1 MRGSFGAGFVLR
13 ELLENRLTKTRS
25 YVRSSDGFWMIPSEI
40 SARLLFWRTVPLDS
54 MVQQLLSVSVY
65 LISTDFPGNRIHSTD
80 STKAHTDSTNFLSLT
95 SAPWSTFGFRFDPI
109 SVCIGMDRVP
119 QSHNRKNIACS
130 WLSYLLILL
139 RSNFHFPIL
148 LLFERAKGQY
158 GKRKVR

>member
-25 YVRSSDGFWMIPSEI
+25 YVRSSDGFWMIPSKI

-54 MVQQLLSVSVY
+54 MVQRLLSVSVY
-65 LISTDFPGNRIHSTD
+65 LIFADFPGNRIHSTD

-119 QSHNRKNIACS
+119 QSQEHRLLMVKLLVNSAAVEFSFSNLTIVRTRKRTI
-130 WLSYLLILL
+130 W
-139 RSNFHFPIL
+139 
-148 LLFERAKGQY
+148 
-158 GKRKVR
+158 

>member
-25 YVRSSDGFWMIPSEI
+25 YVRSSNGFWMIPSEI

-65 LISTDFPGNRIHSTD
+65 LIFADFPGNRIHSTD
-80 STKAHTDSTNFLSLT
+80 STKVHTDSTNFLSLT

-119 QSHNRKNIACS
+119 QSQEHR
-130 WLSYLLILL
+130 LLTAKLL
-139 RSNFHFPIL
+139 VNSAAVRFSFSNL
-148 LLFERAKGQY
+148 LTIVRTRERTIW
-158 GKRKVR
+158 